1 MGAETPKMRRNRGV
15 RGSGRIGCILWLAVL
30 AATGYI
36 AYKVIPVKIATSTF
50 YDFMQE
56 EAAFAS
62 IRPVNQLQKEIMLKA
77 RELNIPL
84 SEENLIIKKV
94 SESITIEAHY
104 EITIWFFNG
113 WKKYLWKENQ
123 VVTRPIFLV

>member
-1 MGAETPKMRRNRGV
+1 MRRKNGQ
-15 RGSGRIGCILWLAVL
+15 RGSGRITCLLWQGALAI
-30 AATGYI
+30 TGYI
-36 AYKVIPVKIATSTF
+36 GYKVIPVKIATSTF

-62 IRPVNQLQKEIMLKA
+62 IRPVNQLQREILLKA
-77 RELNIPL
+77 KELNIPVT
-84 SEENLIIKKV
+84 EENLVIKKV

-113 WKKYLWKENQ
+113 WKKYIWREDQ

>member
-1 MGAETPKMRRNRGV
+1 MNQTRRA
-15 RGSGRIGCILWLAVL
+15 RGSGRIGCILWLLVL
-30 AATGYI
+30 AIVSYI
-36 AYKVIPVKIATSTF
+36 GYKVIPVKIATSTF

-62 IRPVNQLQKEIMLKA
+62 IRPVNQLQREIMLKA
-77 RELNIPL
+77 KELNIPL

-94 SESITIEAHY
+94 SESITIEARY
-104 EITIWFFNG
+104 EIPIDFFNG
-113 WKKYLWKENQ
+113 WKRYIWKENQ

>member
-1 MGAETPKMRRNRGV
+1 MRRKNGE
-15 RGSGRIGCILWLAVL
+15 RGSGRIGCLLWLGVL
-30 AATGYI
+30 AITGYI
-36 AYKVIPVKIATSTF
+36 GYKVIPVKIATSTF

-62 IRPVNQLQKEIMLKA
+62 IRPVNQLQREILLKA
-77 RELNIPL
+77 KELNIPVT
-84 SEENLIIKKV
+84 EENLVIKKV

-113 WKKYLWKENQ
+113 WKKYIWREDQ

>member
-1 MGAETPKMRRNRGV
+1 MRRNRA

-30 AATGYI
+30 AAAGYI
-36 AYKVIPVKIATSTF
+36 GYKVIPVKIATSTF

-62 IRPVNQLQKEIMLKA
+62 IRPVQQLQKEILAKA
-77 RELNIPL
+77 KELDIPVT
-84 SEENLIIKKV
+84 EENLVIRKV

-113 WKKYLWKENQ
+113 WKKYIWKENQ

>member
-1 MGAETPKMRRNRGV
+1 MRSKKGT
-15 RGSGRIGCILWLAVL
+15 RGSGRVGCLLWLAVL
-30 AATGYI
+30 ALLSYI
-36 AYKVIPVKIATSTF
+36 GYKVIPVKIATSSF

-62 IRPVNQLQKEIMLKA
+62 IRPVNQLRREILIKA
-77 RELNIPL
+77 RELKIPITD
-84 SEENLIIKKV
+84 ENLIIRKV

-104 EITIWFFNG
+104 EIPIDFFNG
-113 WKKYLWKENQ
+113 WKTYIWKESQ